1 MKKRT
6 KGKSRGRKISGT
18 SKRMI
23 STVPRHSF
31 NAKLIDT
38 GRRRVCHVFA
48 QAEQRIFCRTKLQLN
63 AIAICDAQVRTREL
77 GTSCPL
83 GYVHIVHRSTKKR
96 TALERERE
104 RSKRENV
111 KVPGAIEDGRRENR
125 EKEDDAHVHLRE
137 TGNGYDG
144 NKAKKDGNGKLMAG
158 ATVGHR
164 NGTARYIN
172 SLLDERRCFCVLRS
186 ATIFVHLSCAI
197 GVTSRVPRPTIHAMK
212 TRISR

>member
-1 MKKRT
+1 MNFFSGRKRCPAKRVDYKRIECWKRVDRLFFHTRTINENHEYLLTAHPYFCYIFHHRRVLTEGGGKKAKRKMKKRT

-63 AIAICDAQVRTREL
+63 AIAICDAQARTREL

-104 RSKRENV
+104 RDRR
-111 KVPGAIEDGRRENR
+111 GR
-125 EKEDDAHVHLRE
+125 
-137 TGNGYDG
+137 
-144 NKAKKDGNGKLMAG
+144 M
-158 ATVGHR
+158 
-164 NGTARYIN
+164 
-172 SLLDERRCFCVLRS
+172 
-186 ATIFVHLSCAI
+186 
-197 GVTSRVPRPTIHAMK
+197 
-212 TRISR
+212 

>member
-1 MKKRT
+1 MLKRVDRLFFHTRTINENHEYLLTAHPYFCYIFHHRRVLTEGGGKKAKRKMKKRT

-104 RSKRENV
+104 RDRR
-111 KVPGAIEDGRRENR
+111 GR
-125 EKEDDAHVHLRE
+125 
-137 TGNGYDG
+137 
-144 NKAKKDGNGKLMAG
+144 M
-158 ATVGHR
+158 
-164 NGTARYIN
+164 
-172 SLLDERRCFCVLRS
+172 
-186 ATIFVHLSCAI
+186 
-197 GVTSRVPRPTIHAMK
+197 
-212 TRISR
+212 